1 MKLPEIQQIAFQ
13 GAAQGQTFAPVQV
26 PDPNPGLQAKLAVI
40 ASSFQN
46 IETSGIQEYK
56 RQEVGAKQ
64 MQQLYEF
71 LPNAMQ
77 QLAGMEIQRREQ
89 DAKSAVAANLARLS
103 PEKLEEALTATEERN
118 RQARQLGTEA
128 APEIRKMSREGF
140 AEEVGFMVGVT
151 GRAAVYRDIEVAK
164 MLGTVLPEWA
174 AEQRKTNTG
183 KMFLEGIG
191 EVTIN
196 DPNLPETTSD
206 LVIEKLKEAAL
217 GVDEVSGPSSLPMD
231 IIGKHTIP
239 TLNQNISQIKKRFHK
254 EIRSRRGISQ
264 RRDLNRKMTSDIGDP
279 KISLEELGT
288 AFETFITTAAS
299 TNPVSG
305 ENYGI
310 GEGKA
315 ADNWIDDLV
324 EAKKAGMPF
333 DIDRFGDAITSKG
346 PVREHYSGIYNKLY
360 NKLKDAETEGFKN
373 RRAQSQADVQ
383 QRVTAFIQEIQ
394 NNPGSY
400 STDDGARFIAT
411 VLPQAQLAGLDIKS
425 SGLLNVRSTI
435 LQFGKGAEART
446 GDIKSAIEQFADGT
460 LRDTHPLYN
469 DELGRT
475 HWTYEYAKKYTDEN
489 DTDYH
494 KQFRKELDAVIG
506 DQLQSA
512 RAVNGALI
520 SGQGVVNHAY
530 LQELPSLNAKLQ
542 AAETPQEKAAVVLQE
557 TERIKKEYPPKFKT
571 GSGDI
576 YELNASKRMFR
587 WEQQQA
593 ARGSEA
599 DKMVN
604 RLSHLTD
611 VAKSGGNV
619 FSELHNNPS
628 SFAARDE
635 VVSLLPKVLAGQPL
649 PRVYGFSVDHLN
661 AAAGKEIFKDPM
673 QVYATLLR
681 SYEPE
686 LYKSS
691 NLAEVVQQYRAQ
703 SPRQKAIMNRLMNGD
718 RVNVGSVFL
727 SSNTGGRGS
736 FENNLPV
743 RAVTGS
749 IPHPLNNQPGYTLPN
764 ITPLA
769 GTTKAQLVNIPD
781 DAFRRLAYGASGE
794 AGPGD
799 DIYGVAASIINR
811 YAEGRGSFE
820 GIVKAY
826 NPRTGLY
833 QYEAV
838 GKGLA
843 KFRPDLEAEFR
854 SPAGR
859 AKLVEALIKLQ
870 GRTDFKGRSQY
881 QYAGRTDVM
890 FNVRGNTFHYPEER
904 SKNDV
909 YSGPPKNAWRKFVS
923 GL

>member
-1 MKLPEIQQIAFQ
+1 MKLPEIQQVAFQ
-13 GAAQGQTFAPVQV
+13 GAAQGQAFAPVQV

-40 ASSFQN
+40 ANSFQN
-46 IETSGIQEYK
+46 METSGIQEYK
-56 RQEVGAKQ
+56 RQEVSAKQ

-77 QLAGMEIQRREQ
+77 QVAGMEIQRRESE
-89 DAKSAVAANLARLS
+89 AKSAVAAKLSHLS
-103 PEKLEEALTATEERN
+103 PEKLEQALSDYEKRRQEA
-118 RQARQLGTEA
+118 QKLGDAA
-128 APEIRKMSREGF
+128 APEIRKMSREGL
-140 AEEVGFMVGVT
+140 AEEAGFMIGVT

-174 AEQRKTNTG
+174 AKQRKTNTG
-183 KMFLEGIG
+183 TVFIENHG

-196 DPNLPETTSD
+196 DPNLSETLSD
-206 LVIEKLKEAAL
+206 LVIEKLKERAL
-217 GVDEVSGPSSLPMD
+217 GVDEVAGQSSLPME
-231 IIGKHTIP
+231 IIAKHTIP
-239 TLNQNISQIKKRFHK
+239 VLNQNISQIKKRFHK
-254 EIRSRRGISQ
+254 EIRSRRGTSQ
-264 RRDLNRKMTSDIGDP
+264 RADLNRKMVTDVGDS

-288 AFETFITTAAS
+288 SFQTFITTAAA

-315 ADNWIDDLV
+315 GDQFIDTVV

-333 DIDRFGDAITSKG
+333 DIDRFGDAITSNG
-346 PVREHYSGIYNKLY
+346 PVRKHYFGLFNKLS
-360 NKLKDAETEGFKN
+360 NKLKDAETQGFKN

-383 QRVTAFIQEIQ
+383 QRVAAFLSEIQ
-394 NNPGSY
+394 NNPGQY
-400 STDDGARFIAT
+400 STEDGARFIKT

-435 LQFGKGAEART
+435 LEFGKGAEART

-460 LRDTHPLYN
+460 LRETHPLYN

-475 HWTYEYAKKYTDEN
+475 HWTFEYAKKYTEQN
-489 DTDYH
+489 DTEYH
-494 KQFRKELDAVIG
+494 QQFRKELDAVIG

-512 RAVNGALI
+512 RAVNGSLI

-691 NLAEVVQQYRAQ
+691 NLAQVVQQYQAQ

-769 GTTKAQLVNIPD
+769 GATKAQLVNIPD
-781 DAFRRLAYGASGE
+781 DAFRWLAYGASGE

-820 GIVKAY
+820 GIVTAY

-890 FNVRGNTFHYPEER
+890 FNVRGNTFHHPEER
-904 SKNDV
+904 SKGDV